1 MAKRKAIEGICTE
14 CKEWTSTDDTCCGAS
29 VYAEGGYHSPDDD
42 EDEGLDGPS
51 EEQANDDQEDK
62 KES

>member
-1 MAKRKAIEGICTE
+1 MTVAKRRAIEGICTE

-29 VYAEGGYHSPDDD
+29 VYAEGSYHSPDDNEE
-42 EDEGLDGPS
+42 EDE
-51 EEQANDDQEDK
+51 ENDDQEDK